1 MFPEVVSLRNLD
13 IIMPVVLAL
22 RNAETKPE
30 HMICEK
36 NLKRFGA
43 VSQQYLVCGKISFVC
58 DSGGSTES
66 QDANG
71 NVDNENQAHELP
83 HGNRECIG
91 NPTEA
96 VHIALLNQNCLHF
109 VHVFYN
115 IEFKGDRL
123 IKFAD
128 DFKAA

>member
-13 IIMPVVLAL
+13 VIMPEALVL

-30 HMICEK
+30 HVVCEK

-43 VSQQYLVCGKISFVC
+43 VSQQYLVRGKISFAH
-58 DSGGSTES
+58 DSGGSTKS
-66 QDANG
+66 QDVDG
-71 NVDNENQAHELP
+71 NVDNESQAHELP
-83 HGNRECIG
+83 HENRECIG

-96 VHIALLNQNCLHF
+96 VHIALLKQNCLHF

-115 IEFKGDRL
+115 IEFKGERL

-128 DFKAA
+128 DFKAV

>member
-13 IIMPVVLAL
+13 VIMPEALAL

-30 HMICEK
+30 HVVCEK

-43 VSQQYLVCGKISFVC
+43 VSQQYLVRGKISFAH
-58 DSGGSTES
+58 DSGGSTKS
-66 QDANG
+66 QDVDG
-71 NVDNENQAHELP
+71 NVDNESQAHELP

-91 NPTEA
+91 NPAEA
-96 VHIALLNQNCLHF
+96 VHIALLKQNCLYF

-115 IEFKGDRL
+115 IEFKGERL

-128 DFKAA
+128 DFKAV